1 LKVRNVD
8 CRLTNPANLTAIIET
23 LSSIAK
29 EIQVSKI
36 KTNVYFD
43 SVQTL
48 LLLTSQQCVINVI
61 QLFSDIKSASLII
74 PFHKELEIPTITQ
87 EIIPLESVLLQ
98 LCCCF
103 VHLYESESK
112 MFCNLL
118 LKKITGK
125 VIREETYF
133 NIQGSAINF
142 YLDTIDAEKT
152 VEAKEV
158 EFNVSMNVALTQQQR
173 DQKDNLILPYLEAQ
187 RDTGLIQYQ
196 PDEHD
201 DYDEEDPDEDLEI

>member
-142 YLDTIDAEKT
+142 YLDTIDVEKT